1 MLKKLKETGMAIG
14 IIVLILALIYA
25 LSWIITCGL
34 IALICLC
41 FHWTFSWLTATGIW
55 LVILILKSIFS
66 HTTTV
71 KK

>member
-1 MLKKLKETGMAIG
+1 MLKKLAAAGIAIG
-14 IIVLILALIYA
+14 WAILIVAA
-25 LSWIITCGL
+25 VFGRSWIITCGL

-66 HTTTV
+66 HNTTV

>member
-1 MLKKLKETGMAIG
+1 MLAKLAAAGIAIG
-14 IIVLILALIYA
+14 WAILIVAAVLG

-66 HTTTV
+66 HNTTV